1 MADKA
6 ELLKELYPEDNF
18 NIGDNLTDG
27 EVEVLYELSQSL
39 EKHLRPVI
47 DEYWEKGETPFEQ
60 FKAVVNDVNYLKDPR
75 VYQTE
80 GLFNTSQYY
89 TFFLAYE
96 LSRFDVSISTFSGDH
111 SGLGFYTF
119 LLVGNDEQR
128 ERWCEKIL
136 DFELQTC
143 FALTEPE
150 HGSDVAGGLETVAK
164 KDGDKWILNGHKRWI
179 GGATTADIIPVFAK
193 DADTGDV
200 KCFVVEKGQE
210 GLEIEKIGGKISLRM
225 VENADFTLNN
235 VEVKEENRLQNI
247 NSFKDVA
254 KVLYITRSGVAFSA
268 TGMMAGAL
276 EATLKYVK
284 ERKQF
289 GRPIAKFQLIQEKI
303 AVMKA
308 NLTASL
314 ALCDQIVK
322 QQEKGNFDEVNS
334 SIGKL
339 FISQRLRESVAA
351 GRAACGGNG
360 ITLERGIARFF
371 ADAEAIFTYEGSYEM
386 NALIIGRSLTGH
398 SAFV

>member
-1 MADKA
+1 M
-6 ELLKELYPEDNF
+6 
-18 NIGDNLTDG
+18 
-27 EVEVLYELSQSL
+27 
-39 EKHLRPVI
+39 
-47 DEYWEKGETPFEQ
+47 
-60 FKAVVNDVNYLKDPR
+60 
-75 VYQTE
+75 
-80 GLFNTSQYY
+80 
-89 TFFLAYE
+89 
-96 LSRFDVSISTFSGDH
+96 
-111 SGLGFYTF
+111 
-119 LLVGNDEQR
+119 
-128 ERWCEKIL
+128 

-360 ITLERGIARFF
+360 ITLEKGIARFF